1 MATLQSTPFA
11 AAALSIYRALLER
24 HRDTLDLLS
33 PTAHATLDRLLA
45 EAEAYAAAVEA
56 FAPDGGILDLGSG
69 AGLPGVVVA
78 AYLHPRAV
86 WWVERRLR
94 RATFLEQVAA
104 RAHLSAVRIVA
115 DDVRRMPRPDGGI
128 AAVTAQAVAP
138 LPDVA
143 RLTRHLWAE
152 RVVLIS
158 RKGPD
163 WAAEV
168 AALAAW
174 CADLPHPGSAP
185 TARVP
190 ASVTLLAA
198 EPLGTRGTLVTVEV
212 RGG

>member
-1 MATLQSTPFA
+1 MTTLPPTPFVD
-11 AAALSIYRALLER
+11 AALNTYRALLER

-33 PTAHATLDRLLA
+33 PTAHATLDRLLS
-45 EAEAYAAAVEA
+45 EAQAYAAAVHD
-56 FAPDGGILDLGSG
+56 FAPEGDILDLGSG

-78 AYLHPRAV
+78 AYLHPRPV

-115 DDVRRMPRPDGGI
+115 DDVQRMPRPDGGI
-128 AAVTAQAVAP
+128 AAITAQAVAP

-163 WAAEV
+163 WATEV

-174 CADLPHPGSAP
+174 CARFPHPDAAS
-185 TARVP
+185 TAQRS
-190 ASVTLLAA
+190 ASVALLAA
-198 EPLGTRGTLVTVEV
+198 EPLGTRGTLVAVEV